1 LADKEDWFRWYDSV
15 EAASDILADQFRGDP
30 EIEKRIVALA
40 SEHRVPTSVIMPLS
54 LGWRGNE
61 LLKQIEFDHNPRDV
75 RASEL
80 YTKYA
85 VASVAQIPPIIEAD
99 LAWARYNQFQVTM
112 MTKPLLGRLRFD
124 PEVAAQ
130 MFAYLRTSTNS
141 SVKASF
147 PKLLAVTAEMT
158 LERADWCRQELR
170 RQHSLSSPEIGYD
183 ALARVPRSVSLC
195 LLESLGETPAAGAQ
209 VSPES

>member
-1 LADKEDWFRWYDSV
+1 LADKTDWYRWYDSV

-40 SEHRVPTSVIMPLS
+40 SENRVPTSVIMPLS
-54 LGWRGNE
+54 LGWQENE
-61 LLKQIEFDHNPRDV
+61 LLKQIEFDFNPRDV

-85 VASVAQIPPIIEAD
+85 VASAAQIPPIIEAD

-112 MTKPLLGRLRFD
+112 MTKPLLARLRFD
-124 PEVAAQ
+124 PEAAAQ
-130 MFAYLRTSTNS
+130 MFAYLTTSTSS

-147 PKLLAVTAEMT
+147 PKLLAMTAEMT

-170 RQHSLSSPEIGYD
+170 RQQSLSSPEIGYD
-183 ALARVPRSVSLC
+183 ALTRVPRSVSLC
-195 LLESLGETPAAGAQ
+195 LLESLGETASVGTR

>member
-1 LADKEDWFRWYDSV
+1 
-15 EAASDILADQFRGDP
+15 
-30 EIEKRIVALA
+30 
-40 SEHRVPTSVIMPLS
+40 MPLS
-54 LGWRGNE
+54 LGWRENE
-61 LLKQIEFDHNPRDV
+61 LLKQIEFDPNPREV

-80 YTKYA
+80 YAKYA
-85 VASVAQIPPIIEAD
+85 IAPAAKIPPIIEAD
-99 LAWARYNQFQVTM
+99 LAWARYNKYQVTM
-112 MTKPLLGRLRFD
+112 MTKPLLARLRLD

-158 LERADWCRQELR
+158 LDLTDWCRAELR
-170 RQHSLSSPEIGYD
+170 RQQSLSSGEIGYD
-183 ALARVPRSVSLC
+183 LLARVPRSISLC